1 MGGAP
6 QMGGAPA
13 PSAPLTDPAFEN
25 VKSDP
30 NNFDL
35 LGQAAR
41 AAMKARNSKVAIDY
55 YQRALNV
62 KDDPLLRT
70 ELGNAYFR
78 AGDPDKALTEFA
90 AVLKKNP
97 KDPNALY
104 NTGMVKMMGKSDPK
118 GAIASWET
126 FLKYNPNHPH
136 KAQVEEMLKRV
147 KSMTPAS

>member
-1 MGGAP
+1 
-6 QMGGAPA
+6 
-13 PSAPLTDPAFEN
+13 
-25 VKSDP
+25 
-30 NNFDL
+30 
-35 LGQAAR
+35 
-41 AAMKARNSKVAIDY
+41 MKARNSKVAIDY